1 MKTWSLITLAA
12 TLGASMALGCGG
24 VRVTYRRVELNKA
37 KKDEAPVVKRV
48 PGQRRQGFK
57 VSAYMLVGNELKRV
71 TDPGPNAI
79 KANEHYVNIAVE
91 EVRIFGG
98 GLATPLVLLL
108 KSAGALP
115 QGADFQAMLG
125 QAKKPEDDGY
135 FAWRRPVVISP
146 FVYRG
151 QPLTVEIS
159 LTHTSDGIAAQLDAA
174 KREWGDVRHVDPND
188 YKRHAL
194 DAMKLEDE
202 GSEVLRAAFATLA
215 EGASLPLVA
224 GRYVVFSHPEAD
236 TIADKITFDA
246 DRGLVWK
253 DGDSPVKGVSFVT
266 FMLNRRFRGP
276 RRMETLLEMTRRTI
290 DGAIS
295 GGNLD
300 NAASANVKLPD
311 IIDKDP
317 HITNPEKAL
326 FKDFVKLYDLRI
338 ARRKAKEAKDKAALG
353 TATDELVK
361 HIGEMKTRNKDVME
375 PAEVADLNTRMRRY
389 LFEATM

>member
-1 MKTWSLITLAA
+1 MKTWSLITFAA

-24 VRVTYRRVELNKA
+24 VRVTYRRVELSKP

-151 QPLTVEIS
+151 QPLTVRS
-159 LTHTSDGIAAQLDAA
+159 
-174 KREWGDVRHVDPND
+174 R
-188 YKRHAL
+188 
-194 DAMKLEDE
+194 
-202 GSEVLRAAFATLA
+202 
-215 EGASLPLVA
+215 
-224 GRYVVFSHPEAD
+224 
-236 TIADKITFDA
+236 
-246 DRGLVWK
+246 
-253 DGDSPVKGVSFVT
+253 
-266 FMLNRRFRGP
+266 
-276 RRMETLLEMTRRTI
+276 
-290 DGAIS
+290 
-295 GGNLD
+295 
-300 NAASANVKLPD
+300 
-311 IIDKDP
+311 
-317 HITNPEKAL
+317 
-326 FKDFVKLYDLRI
+326 
-338 ARRKAKEAKDKAALG
+338 
-353 TATDELVK
+353 
-361 HIGEMKTRNKDVME
+361 
-375 PAEVADLNTRMRRY
+375 
-389 LFEATM
+389 